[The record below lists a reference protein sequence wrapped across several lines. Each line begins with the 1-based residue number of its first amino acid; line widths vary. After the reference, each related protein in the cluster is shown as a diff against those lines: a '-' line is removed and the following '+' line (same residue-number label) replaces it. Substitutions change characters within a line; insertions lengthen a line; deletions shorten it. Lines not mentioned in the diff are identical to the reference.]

1 MPFIGVQPAS
11 ALLTS
16 ADIQDGQITE
26 AKIANDAVGN
36 TKLDLSENYAFDG
49 TISVDTLQGKT
60 TASTIDMPSGT
71 TVQVASL
78 SNTGRGAQEATTT
91 SSYSHVDTGWD
102 LTITPKFSSS
112 KILLLGNLA
121 CQMGGSNKYGYVTIY
136 RSVGGS
142 NTDIGDTQGYGVMVV
157 ESDGG
162 WTNMKLHHLDSP
174 NTTSAITYRIYAKS
188 DGYNDFYIGWSSS
201 TSASTNLIYLTALEI
216 AQ

>member
-1 MPFIGVQPAS
+1 MTSTLKTDKIEGV
-11 ALLTS
+11 
-16 ADIQDGQITE
+16 
-26 AKIANDAVGN
+26 
-36 TKLDLSENYAFDG
+36 
-49 TISVDTLQGKT
+49 
-60 TASTIDMPSGT
+60 TASGTVQMPAGT

-78 SNTGRGAQEATTT
+78 SNTGRGAHVVTT
-91 SSYSHVDTGWD
+91 SSSYSAINTSWD

-112 KILLLGNLA
+112 KILLLGNLS
-121 CQMGGSNKYGYVTIY
+121 CIMGGSNKYGYVTIY

-162 WTNMKLHHLDSP
+162 WTNMKLQHLDSP
-174 NTTSAITYRIYAKS
+174 STTSAITYKIYAKS

-201 TSASTNLIYLTALEI
+201 SSASTNLVYLTALEI